1 MVNPFCPL
9 FPADI
14 KDVAVVV
21 ATVAAQR
28 WDPKVLTDAAH

>member
-21 ATVAAQR
+21 ATEAAQR
-28 WDPKVLTDAAH
+28 WGPKVLTNAPH